1 MQKLRPLAVL
11 FLESILLIAGYMG
24 SRVNSYSNEFIFDE
38 DRVSL
43 LVEGIVCNHLA
54 KVKES
59 PIIRPADRFLW
70 LYYDAR
76 KELD

>member
-1 MQKLRPLAVL
+1 MKKIYFTDPLIFHSFNSWL
-11 FLESILLIAGYMG
+11 NGKPGY
-24 SRVNSYSNEFIFDE
+24 SYSNKFILDE

-59 PIIRPADRFLW
+59 PIIRPADSFLW
-70 LYYDAR
+70 FYYDAR
-76 KELD
+76 KQLD